1 MRPHHEEEGKMTP
14 EDKQRIYDAGY
25 KQGQENTH
33 AEIRSHFYEKG
44 DTGCEP
50 CLTIAAVKGVQV
62 RFTFTGE
69 VSDECA
75 EGVYKA
81 MRAAGDDG
89 AAQDLL
95 ERLKACQDPPEAPTP
110 PHAASTA
117 PLGPEV
123 V

>member
-1 MRPHHEEEGKMTP
+1 MTP

-25 KQGQENTH
+25 KQGQEDTH

-44 DTGCEP
+44 DTACEP

-69 VSDECA
+69 VNDECA
-75 EGVYKA
+75 ERVYKA

-89 AAQDLL
+89 AAQNLL
-95 ERLKACQDPPEAPTP
+95 EGLKACQDPPEAPTP

-117 PLGPEV
+117 PLDPEV